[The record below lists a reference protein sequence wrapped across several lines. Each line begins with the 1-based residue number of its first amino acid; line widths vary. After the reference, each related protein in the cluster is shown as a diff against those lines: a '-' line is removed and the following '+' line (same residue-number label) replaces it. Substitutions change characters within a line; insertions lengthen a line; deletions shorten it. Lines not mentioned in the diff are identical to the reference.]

1 MEANPKKIVIKDK
14 EGNIKSIQEYMHNKE
29 GDPIL
34 FKKIDGKGT
43 LLVHWIYEYNYDT
56 RGRKIMMKISD
67 LGTDKETI
75 MEYEY

>member
-1 MEANPKKIVIKDK
+1 MEKNPQKIVVRDK
-14 EGNIKSIQEYMHNKE
+14 MKKIKSIQEYRYNQY

-34 FKKIDGKGT
+34 FLKKDGLGET
-43 LLVHWIYEYNYDT
+43 LVHWVYEYKYDELE
-56 RGRKIMMKISD
+56 RKTMMKISD